1 MNTIKVKKYLDILEE
16 RTATAVAITPGMLL
30 ELTSAGT
37 VQAHSAAGGNVL
49 PMVALEDELQGNDID
64 DNYAVSAQ
72 IQIWIPM
79 RGAEFYG
86 ILLAGEDVSVG
97 DFLESDGTGK
107 LKKYVAD
114 SADSDDE
121 FVSYPNQI
129 VGIAME
135 ASDTSLDVNLIVKL
149 M

>member
-37 VQAHSAAGGNVL
+37 VQAHSTASGNVL
-49 PMVALEDELQGNDID
+49 PMVALEDSLQGNDYD
-64 DNYAVSAQ
+64 DDYAVSVK
-72 IQIWIPM
+72 IQIWIPQ

-86 ILLAGEDVSVG
+86 ILVAGGDVSIG
-97 DFLESDGTGK
+97 DLLESDGTGK
-107 LKKYVAD
+107 LQAYDED
-114 SADSDDE
+114 STGIY
-121 FVSYPNQI
+121 YPNQI

-135 ASDTSLDVNLIVKL
+135 AVADSIDARIIVKL
-149 M
+149 F